1 MLATMSSDIEA
12 GHGFTLVHLSA
23 HRKRFLWDKGYLGGV
38 QGYLWR
44 VGAGVLVFRGC
55 FECQKRLRLS

>member
-1 MLATMSSDIEA
+1 VLATMSSDIEA

-38 QGYLWR
+38 QGVSL
-44 VGAGVLVFRGC
+44 AGRSGC
-55 FECQKRLRLS
+55 FGVQGMF